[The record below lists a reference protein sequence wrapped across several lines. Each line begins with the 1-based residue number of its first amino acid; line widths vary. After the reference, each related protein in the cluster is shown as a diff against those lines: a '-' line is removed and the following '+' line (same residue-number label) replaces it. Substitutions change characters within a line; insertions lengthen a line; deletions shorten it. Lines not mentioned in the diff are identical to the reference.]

1 MVNNRESYCYVIGGL
16 LIRSTNMV
24 FHGVM
29 DGSLKAYILYA
40 LKDKQHKPRE
50 LSEKLGV
57 SLATIFKIKKDDF
70 ESLKTKKMRASPG
83 RPLMI
88 DTRMERLLIRQVKV
102 LRRENPNI
110 T

>member
-1 MVNNRESYCYVIGGL
+1 
-16 LIRSTNMV
+16 MV

-40 LKDKQHKPRE
+40 LKDKQHKPWE

-57 SLATIFKIKKDDF
+57 SLVTIYKIKKDDF
-70 ESLKTKKMRASPG
+70 ESLKTKKMRTSPG
-83 RPLMI
+83 QPVMI
-88 DTRMERLLIRQVKV
+88 DTRMERLLIRQVKI

>member
-1 MVNNRESYCYVIGGL
+1 
-16 LIRSTNMV
+16 MV

-40 LKDKQHKPRE
+40 LKDKQHKPRK

-88 DTRMERLLIRQVKV
+88 DTRMEKLLIRQVKI

>member
-1 MVNNRESYCYVIGGL
+1 
-16 LIRSTNMV
+16 MV

-40 LKDKQHKPRE
+40 LKDKQHKPRK
-50 LSEKLGV
+50 LSEKLQV

-70 ESLKTKKMRASPG
+70 ESLKTEKMRASPG
-83 RPLMI
+83 RPFMI
-88 DTRMERLLIRQVKV
+88 DTRMEKLLIRQVKI